1 MTLDDLRIFQA
12 VCDARNLS
20 AVARSLGRTQP
31 AVAQHVARLER
42 ELGVALLE
50 RTRKGVAPTA
60 AGSILHEAARDG
72 LTTLSLAVREIAR
85 HRDADAGRLSVA
97 TGGTTVRHFLR
108 PAVIAFRRRHPE
120 VALHFAPVSST
131 DECLETVARH
141 DADLAFVT
149 LSGERRGFEQKPLME
164 HPLVLLVRRDDPLA
178 RRPRVHAR
186 DLAGIRYI
194 ALSDATTSQR
204 ILTARLQE
212 ERIALR
218 AVARVDDFDT
228 AHVFVEIGL
237 GHAIVPAV
245 HGRSFEQSGG
255 VKAIPIRGLAPIL
268 VGWAARSF
276 RFLPP
281 VAEAFMGAVAANAR
295 RWRRIPGVRLVDDAR

>member
-1 MTLDDLRIFQA
+1 MTLDDLRVFQA

-72 LTTLSLAVREIAR
+72 LATLALALREIAR

-149 LSGERRGFEQKPLME
+149 LAGERRGFEQKPLME

-178 RRPRVHAR
+178 LRRRVDAR

-204 ILTARLQE
+204 LLTARLQE